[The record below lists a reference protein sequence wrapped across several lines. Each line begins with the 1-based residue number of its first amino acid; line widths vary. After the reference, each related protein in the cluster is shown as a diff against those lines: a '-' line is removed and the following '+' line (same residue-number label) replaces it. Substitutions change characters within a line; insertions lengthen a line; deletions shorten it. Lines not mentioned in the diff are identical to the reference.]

1 MRLESTSGIVRILR
15 ILYTLNRPR
24 LVFDTSRSG
33 SPGIGRNYKPEHRI
47 QNFASAIFRPFRKQS
62 DRRSSYR
69 CNTRALLQPYPA
81 ASLQSR
87 VEDSPTVLLQTRHR
101 TFTDCLLNARTLCTN
116 SVHAPRRGN
125 RHPYFFNAPPS
136 RSLISVITFLV

>member
-15 ILYTLNRPR
+15 ILYALNRPR
-24 LVFDTSRSG
+24 LVFETSRSG
-33 SPGIGRNYKPEHRI
+33 SPGISRNYKPEHRI
-47 QNFASAIFRPFRKQS
+47 QNFASAIFRPFRKQPN
-62 DRRSSYR
+62 RRSSYR

-87 VEDSPTVLLQTRHR
+87 GGLSDGPPANATQNFYRLPTQRSNTLYQLR
-101 TFTDCLLNARTLCTN
+101 ARP
-116 SVHAPRRGN
+116 PRRGN